1 MKDSTFNWI
10 HSHNYFVSIENNA
23 DFGYVLWI
31 FQATPITGSTLATK
45 KRKEEKL
52 SLNRNMS
59 LLPKTLCNWS
69 LFITNK

>member
-23 DFGYVLWI
+23 GFDYVLWI

-45 KRKEEKL
+45 KKKGGKVV
-52 SLNRNMS
+52 SK
-59 LLPKTLCNWS
+59 PKYVSAT
-69 LFITNK
+69 